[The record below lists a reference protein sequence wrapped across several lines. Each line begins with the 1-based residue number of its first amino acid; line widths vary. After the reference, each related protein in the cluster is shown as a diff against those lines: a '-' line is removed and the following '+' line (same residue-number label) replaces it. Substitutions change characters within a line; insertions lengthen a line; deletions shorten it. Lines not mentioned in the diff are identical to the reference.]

1 MVYVPQAE
9 IIVQLCKILGLNH
22 FRHIFV
28 QSLFT
33 LYDRTI
39 LNSNN
44 EIVMASKENSER
56 SIGTYIDSIL
66 ATYMQTLP

>member
-9 IIVQLCKILGLNH
+9 VIVQLWKIFGLNH
-22 FRHIFV
+22 IRHIFV
-28 QSLFT
+28 RSLFT
-33 LYDRTI
+33 LYDRNV

-44 EIVMASKENSER
+44 EIGMASKENSER
-56 SIGTYIDSIL
+56 SNGTYIDSIL